1 MAVSP
6 EQIKKLR
13 ELTGAGIL
21 ECKKAL
27 EEVEGDLDKAID
39 LLRTRGIAKAEKR
52 AGRATAEG
60 LVQAYIHSDGKLGVL
75 VEVNCETD
83 FVARTDDFKELCR
96 ELAMQIAAAQPLYV
110 NREEVPADLLEKE
123 KAILREQ
130 TLAEGK
136 PEQMV
141 DKIVEGRIS
150 KYYQENCLMDQAWI
164 KDDKGKL
171 TIADLVKQYIAKL
184 GENLQVR
191 RFVRLRVGEE

>member
-21 ECKKAL
+21 ECKNAL
-27 EEVEGDLDKAID
+27 EEVEGDLEKAID
-39 LLRTRGIAKAEKR
+39 LLRTRGIAKADKR

-96 ELAMQIAAAQPLYV
+96 EIAMQIAAAQPLYV

-171 TIADLVKQYIAKL
+171 TITDLVKQYIAKL

>member
-21 ECKKAL
+21 ECKNAL
-27 EEVEGDLDKAID
+27 EEVEGDLEKAID
-39 LLRTRGIAKAEKR
+39 LLRTRGIAKADKR

-96 ELAMQIAAAQPLYV
+96 EVAMQIAAAQPLYV
-110 NREEVPADLLEKE
+110 NREEVPTDLLEKE

-171 TIADLVKQYIAKL
+171 TINDLVKQYIAKL
-184 GENLQVR
+184 GENLQVK

>member
-27 EEVEGDLDKAID
+27 EEVEGDLEKAMD
-39 LLRTRGIAKAEKR
+39 LLRARGIAKADKR

-96 ELAMQIAAAQPLYV
+96 EVAMQIAAAQPLYV

-171 TIADLVKQYIAKL
+171 TISDLVKQYIAKL

-191 RFVRLRVGEE
+191 RFARIRVGEE

>member
-21 ECKKAL
+21 ECKNAL
-27 EEVEGDLDKAID
+27 EEVEGDLEKAID
-39 LLRTRGIAKAEKR
+39 LLRTRGIAKADKR

-96 ELAMQIAAAQPLYV
+96 EVAMQIAAAQPLYV

-171 TIADLVKQYIAKL
+171 TITDLVKQYIAKL

>member
-21 ECKKAL
+21 ECKNAL
-27 EEVEGDLDKAID
+27 EEVEGDLEKAID
-39 LLRTRGIAKAEKR
+39 LLRTRGIAKADKR

-96 ELAMQIAAAQPLYV
+96 EVAMQIAAAQPLYV

-123 KAILREQ
+123 KALLREQ

-171 TIADLVKQYIAKL
+171 TINDLVKQYIAKL

>member
-27 EEVEGDLDKAID
+27 EEVEGDLEKAMD
-39 LLRTRGIAKAEKR
+39 LLRARGIAKADKR

-96 ELAMQIAAAQPLYV
+96 EVAMQIAAAQPLYV

-150 KYYQENCLMDQAWI
+150 KYYQENCLMDQSWI

-171 TIADLVKQYIAKL
+171 TISDLVKQYIAKL

-191 RFVRLRVGEE
+191 RFARIRVGEE